1 MAQMSITDQE
11 HHSRGGAPPQ
21 DAEPMESLA
30 RRVRLAV
37 QRSCPPYLAAQ
48 ADDIAQEILIQLL
61 RKLKNTE
68 GKAEFSSIYLSRA
81 AHGATVDEIRR
92 RSRRREQTGKEE
104 EMLANPAN
112 SPDPEQ
118 KTFARSLG
126 REIRRCLETIVP
138 TRRMAVTLHLL
149 GCPVP
154 EVSIRLGCSE
164 KSADNRVYRG
174 MKNLRD
180 CLEAKGLRP

>member
-1 MAQMSITDQE
+1 MSIGNRKTSFQA
-11 HHSRGGAPPQ
+11 APPHG
-21 DAEPMESLA
+21 AESMEALA
-30 RRVRLAV
+30 RRVRVAV

-48 ADDIAQEILIQLL
+48 ADDIAQEVLIQLL
-61 RKLKNTE
+61 RKQKKTE
-68 GKAEFSSIYLSRA
+68 GKLEFSSIYLLKA

-104 EMLANPAN
+104 EMLVNK
-112 SPDPEQ
+112 STGPDPERR
-118 KTFARSLG
+118 TLARSLG

-138 TRRMAVTLHLL
+138 SRRLAVTLHLL

-154 EVSIRLGCSE
+154 EVSKRLHCSE

>member
-1 MAQMSITDQE
+1 
-11 HHSRGGAPPQ
+11 
-21 DAEPMESLA
+21 MEALT

-37 QRSCPPYLAAQ
+37 RRSCPPYMAAQ
-48 ADDIAQEILIQLL
+48 ANDIAQEVLIQLL
-61 RKLKNTE
+61 RKLKQTE
-68 GKAEFSSIYLSRA
+68 GKAEFSSMYLLKA

-104 EMLANPAN
+104 EMLVNE
-112 SPDPEQ
+112 STGPDPEQ
-118 KTFARSLG
+118 RTLAQSLG
-126 REIRRCLETIVP
+126 REIRRCLEAIVP
-138 TRRMAVTLHLL
+138 SRRLAVTLHLL

-154 EVSIRLGCSE
+154 EVSQRLHCSE

>member
-1 MAQMSITDQE
+1 
-11 HHSRGGAPPQ
+11 
-21 DAEPMESLA
+21 MESLA
-30 RRVRLAV
+30 RRVRAAV

-48 ADDIAQEILIQLL
+48 ADDIAQEVLIQLL
-61 RKLKNTE
+61 RKLEKTE
-68 GKAEFSSIYLSRA
+68 GKAAFSSIYLMRA

-104 EMLANPAN
+104 EMLVNE
-112 SPDPEQ
+112 STGPDPEQ
-118 KTFARSLG
+118 RTLARSLG
-126 REIRRCLETIVP
+126 REIRRCLEDIVP
-138 TRRMAVTLHLL
+138 SRRLAVTLHLL

-154 EVSIRLGCSE
+154 EVSRRLHCSE

-174 MKNLRD
+174 MKNLKD